1 MVKKQMPAI
10 SNFYGIIIKIY
21 FIQSEHNPPH
31 IHALYGEYMSAINIA
46 TGKVLEGDLPNKALN
61 LVIEWL
67 DLHRNEL
74 MKMWETQEF
83 KKLPPLV

>member
-1 MVKKQMPAI
+1 MPAI

-67 DLHRNEL
+67 DLHRDEL
-74 MKMWETQEF
+74 MKMWDTQEF

>member
-1 MVKKQMPAI
+1 MPAI

-31 IHALYGEYMSAINIA
+31 IHAIYGEYMSAISIA
-46 TGKVLEGDLPNKALN
+46 TGKILEGDLPNKALN

-67 DLHRNEL
+67 ELHRNEL